1 MRKTVCLFTLASS
14 LFLCAGGAY
23 AEPYFS
29 VYGGLVQP
37 HEAAITNNV
46 SGKTGDMSFRDS
58 SSVGIKAG
66 YWFPS
71 QDKSYSGGLQ
81 LDANAYQS
89 HIKELVDSNGTV
101 APVTSNTDFI
111 GIALN
116 AVFRAEVEKVRPYAG
131 AGAGWYYLNVGTGN
145 KPVPAV
151 GLGSAGWTGSSDHT
165 YGFQAFAGVDIPVSK
180 SLAFFM
186 EYKFIM
192 AEFSFTG
199 NKDYFPLDIDYQSSQ
214 LYGGLTYSF

>member
-1 MRKTVCLFTLASS
+1 MRRTVCLFILVSS
-14 LFLCAGGAY
+14 LYLCAGGAY

-46 SGKTGDMSFRDS
+46 SGETGEMFFRDS
-58 SSVGIKAG
+58 SSFGIKAG

-89 HIKELVDSNGTV
+89 HIKELVDSDGTV
-101 APVTSNTDFI
+101 APVTSNTDFAS
-111 GIALN
+111 IALN
-116 AVFRAEVEKVRPYAG
+116 VVFRAEVESVRPYAG
-131 AGAGWYYLNVGTGN
+131 AGAGWYYLNIGAGS

-151 GLGSAGWTGSSDHT
+151 GIGSGGWTGGSDSAF
-165 YGFQAFAGVDIPVSK
+165 GVQAFAGVDIPVSK
-180 SLAFFM
+180 SLAFFI
-186 EYKFIM
+186 EYKFAM
-192 AEFSFTG
+192 ANFSFSQ
-199 NKDYFPLDIDYQSSQ
+199 KIYFPLDVDYQSSQ
-214 LYGGLTYSF
+214 LYAGVTYGF